1 MAKATE
7 MSDLTVLSIDTI
19 VSDPKIRSGRPII
32 AGTRMAVQDIA
43 IGITVKGYSIDEM
56 ITHYPHLNRAQIHAA
71 LAYYY
76 AHQDEIDQQIAADE
90 QFYDQAKAQGLGQR
104 HPPVLR

>member
-1 MAKATE
+1 MT
-7 MSDLTVLSIDTI
+7 DVTVLAIDLI

-32 AGTRMAVQDIA
+32 AGTGLRVQDIA
-43 IGITVKGYSIDEM
+43 IGYIYKGYSVDDLVG
-56 ITHYPHLNRAQIHAA
+56 HYPHVNHAQIHAA

-76 AHQDEIDQQIAADE
+76 DHKDEIDTQIEADDR
-90 QFYDQAKAQGLGQR
+90 FYEDAKAQGLGQR